1 MLGDQ
6 ILGGRIAWTFTIRL
20 MLCTGVAAVISEVTP
35 IARSYWVVLTVA
47 IILKPDY
54 GSVFTRALQRG
65 LGTVIG
71 AVLGAA
77 LVAIVPYGPWLLVPF
92 GILAALLPYGKAR
105 NFGLSAVFLTP
116 FVVLLIDLLNHTG
129 WRLAGDRALDTVL
142 GSVIVLVVGYAL
154 WPVSWQANLPGQF
167 ADTLRVICSYLE
179 ESLVTSWE
187 SGKPLSRRDQG
198 SAYPTNQPRPTSRL
212 TQPTVLARPTGPDRS
227 PVRPARRS
235 GLRRQAFRSLSDLR
249 AEFQRTMSEPRQI
262 SRRATA
268 WWPALVGLEEL
279 LDAITTTN
287 LAIGRGAP
295 RPAPKSVNEICGT
308 LKAVADAM
316 EAGLAPKLRPLP
328 ADPEL
333 QPVTDAARSVL
344 AVLTPRGQKPASET
358 DATIRSA

>member
-1 MLGDQ
+1 
-6 ILGGRIAWTFTIRL
+6 
-20 MLCTGVAAVISEVTP
+20 
-35 IARSYWVVLTVA
+35 
-47 IILKPDY
+47 
-54 GSVFTRALQRG
+54 
-65 LGTVIG
+65 
-71 AVLGAA
+71 
-77 LVAIVPYGPWLLVPF
+77 
-92 GILAALLPYGKAR
+92 
-105 NFGLSAVFLTP
+105 
-116 FVVLLIDLLNHTG
+116 
-129 WRLAGDRALDTVL
+129 
-142 GSVIVLVVGYAL
+142 
-154 WPVSWQANLPGQF
+154 
-167 ADTLRVICSYLE
+167 
-179 ESLVTSWE
+179 
-187 SGKPLSRRDQG
+187 
-198 SAYPTNQPRPTSRL
+198 
-212 TQPTVLARPTGPDRS
+212 
-227 PVRPARRS
+227 
-235 GLRRQAFRSLSDLR
+235 
-249 AEFQRTMSEPRQI
+249 MSEPRQI